1 MPLGVSWLTAAL
13 APRRRLCTVM
23 VSMRIPRLVLAVA
36 CAASAIEP
44 GALCAQTTSENTA
57 LFTRNDAI
65 LAAGFAGLTVAMFP
79 LDKSLAR
86 ILNNDV
92 SKTNKWL
99 SRSATGVEL
108 ITDPGSLVIG
118 ATLYTAGRLSHKPN
132 IEDLGWHGTES
143 IIIAGTTT
151 WILKSLA
158 GRARPYVSK
167 DTSPADFQLFA
178 GFRNGDRM
186 SFPSGHTTTAFA
198 AASAVTSEVRRMWP
212 GHTWLVGPAM
222 YGGATLVGL
231 SRMYHDKHWASDV
244 VVGAAIGTFTGIK
257 VVRYTHAHPRNR
269 LDRAILKDKAE
280 GIRIPVATFRIP
292 LSF

>member
-1 MPLGVSWLTAAL
+1 
-13 APRRRLCTVM
+13 
-23 VSMRIPRLVLAVA
+23 MRYPRLALFAAAV
-36 CAASAIEP
+36 SFTVDS
-44 GALCAQTTSENTA
+44 GALHAQTASTENTA

-86 ILNNDV
+86 ILTNDV

-108 ITDPGSLVIG
+108 ITDPGSLIIG
-118 ATLYTAGRLSHKPN
+118 AALYTAGRVSHKPN

-143 IIIAGTTT
+143 IVIAGSTT

-257 VVRYTHAHPRNR
+257 VVRYTHAHPQNR
-269 LDRAILKDKAE
+269 LDRAILKDKAA
-280 GIRIPVATFRIP
+280 GMRIPVATFRIP
-292 LSF
+292 VSF

>member
-1 MPLGVSWLTAAL
+1 MRRIQLVLVAAL
-13 APRRRLCTVM
+13 TVS
-23 VSMRIPRLVLAVA
+23 V
-36 CAASAIEP
+36 IEP
-44 GALCAQTTSENTA
+44 GSLCAQTASA
-57 LFTRNDAI
+57 DSRSLFTRNDAI

-79 LDKSLAR
+79 IDKELAR
-86 ILNNDV
+86 MITNDV
-92 SKTNKWL
+92 SKTNRFITRG
-99 SRSATGVEL
+99 STGVEL

-118 ATLYTAGRLSHKPN
+118 AGLYTYGRLAHKHN

-143 IIIAGTTT
+143 IVIAGTTT

-198 AASAVTSEVRRMWP
+198 AASAVTSEFRRIWP
-212 GHTWLVGPAM
+212 SHSWLVGPAM

-244 VVGAAIGTFTGIK
+244 VVGAAIGTFTGLK
-257 VVRYTHAHPRNR
+257 VVRYSHAHPNNR
-269 LDRAILKDKAE
+269 LDRAVLKN
-280 GIRIPVATFRIP
+280 RVSSPPIPVATFRIP

>member
-1 MPLGVSWLTAAL
+1 MRPFQFALLATLATSTIDPAGLCGQTASTGS
-13 APRRRLCTVM
+13 P
-23 VSMRIPRLVLAVA
+23 S
-36 CAASAIEP
+36 
-44 GALCAQTTSENTA
+44 

-86 ILNNDV
+86 ILTNDV
-92 SKTNKWL
+92 SRTNRLL

-118 ATLYTAGRLSHKPN
+118 AALYTYGRVANKPD
-132 IEDLGWHGTES
+132 IEALGWHGTES
-143 IIIAGTTT
+143 VILAGGTT
-151 WILKSLA
+151 WVLKALA

-167 DTSPADFQLFA
+167 DTSPADFQLL
-178 GFRNGDRM
+178 GGLRNGDRQ
-186 SFPSGHTTTAFA
+186 SFPSGHSTTAFA
-198 AASAVTSEVRRMWP
+198 AASAVTSELRIIWP
-212 GHTWLVGPAM
+212 GHTWFVAPAM

-244 VVGAAIGTFTGIK
+244 VLGAAIGTFTGIK
-257 VVRYTHAHPRNR
+257 VIRYTHDHPKNR
-269 LDRAILKDKAE
+269 LDRAILKDRVA
-280 GIRIPVATFRIP
+280 GVQIPVATFRIP

>member
-1 MPLGVSWLTAAL
+1 MRCPRFFLIIALTASAVDSPAL
-13 APRRRLCTVM
+13 Q
-23 VSMRIPRLVLAVA
+23 
-36 CAASAIEP
+36 
-44 GALCAQTTSENTA
+44 AQTASNETPS

-65 LAAGFAGLTVAMFP
+65 LAAAFAGVTVAMFP
-79 LDKSLAR
+79 IDKQLAR
-86 ILNNDV
+86 MITDDV
-92 SKTNKWL
+92 SKTN
-99 SRSATGVEL
+99 RYITRGTTGVEL

-118 ATLYTAGRLSHKPN
+118 AALYTYGRVAHKGN
-132 IEDLGWHGTES
+132 IEALGWHGTES
-143 IIIAGTTT
+143 VMIAGGTT

-167 DTSPADFQLFA
+167 DTSPADFQFLG

-186 SFPSGHTTTAFA
+186 SFPSGHATTAFA
-198 AASAVTSEVRRMWP
+198 AASSVTSEARIIWP
-212 GHTWLVGPAM
+212 GHTWLVAPAM

-257 VVRYTHAHPRNR
+257 VIRYTHSHPNNR
-269 LDRAILKDKAE
+269 LDRAILKDKAA
-280 GIRIPVATFRIP
+280 GVRIPVATFRIP

>member
-1 MPLGVSWLTAAL
+1 MRPRFVLLAAL
-13 APRRRLCTVM
+13 A
-23 VSMRIPRLVLAVA
+23 
-36 CAASAIEP
+36 ASTLDSAP
-44 GALCAQTTSENTA
+44 LCAQTASTSTPG

-86 ILNNDV
+86 ILTNRV
-92 SKTNKWL
+92 SRTNKFL
-99 SRSATGVEL
+99 NKAATGVEV

-118 ATLYTAGRLSHKPN
+118 AVLYTYGRAAHKGN
-132 IEDLGWHGTES
+132 MEALGWHGTES
-143 IIIAGTTT
+143 VILAGGTT

-167 DTSPADFQLFA
+167 DTSPADFQLLG
-178 GFRNGDRM
+178 GFGNGDRQ

-198 AASAVTSEVRRMWP
+198 AASAVTSEARIIWP
-212 GHTWLVGPAM
+212 GHTWFVGPAM

-244 VVGAAIGTFTGIK
+244 VLGAAIGTFAGIK
-257 VVRYTHAHPRNR
+257 VIRYTHEHPDNR
-269 LDRAILKDKAE
+269 VDRAIIKDKVT
-280 GIRIPVATFRIP
+280 GVRIPVATFRIP